1 MHNRLTCPFSA
12 DDGAETEHQK
22 GPRPMSCEI
31 NLLFKRFSSGK
42 GQITG
47 LTTYYIAQMPQ
58 NAPRASLV
66 SGPHDLAKNGELLR
80 PATISPCTI
89 TMDREAIICSMID

>member
-1 MHNRLTCPFSA
+1 
-12 DDGAETEHQK
+12 
-22 GPRPMSCEI
+22 MSCGI
-31 NLLFKRFSSGK
+31 NLLFKRFSSGT

-89 TMDREAIICSMID
+89 TMDREAIICFMID